1 MRTPLAL
8 LLCSTLAIACT
19 PSAVN
24 DTPPR
29 LDGAVPTDVPP
40 GIDSP
45 VVPDGTI
52 APDVVVTP
60 DDTAAP
66 DDAVTNPDV
75 PADIPI
81 MPTTCRSSR
90 DCARGC
96 VRPGSQRVRGVHHR
110 GAVRRLDAGLP
121 GQPLRPGGGVHV
133 VA

>member
-1 MRTPLAL
+1 MRTPLLL

-19 PSAVN
+19 PSVINN
-24 DTPPR
+24 DPPR

-60 DDTAAP
+60 DDTVAP

-75 PADIPI
+75 PADVPI
-81 MPTTCRSSR
+81 MPTACRSSR
-90 DCARGC
+90 DCARGVC
-96 VRPGSQRVRGVHHR
+96 DRVRSVCVECITAAQCGGSTPVCQANR
-110 GAVRRLDAGLP
+110 CAPAVAC
-121 GQPLRPGGGVHV
+121 
-133 VA
+133 